1 MKRDIKDRQDIIVMI
16 DQFYS
21 KLMVNPLLS
30 PIFIDIARIDLTH
43 HLPIL
48 YDFWSYV
55 LLGEMGYKRNVMEP
69 HLRLNQKI
77 ALTTAHFDEW
87 MRLFTETV
95 DEYFEGSKAEEAK
108 SRAKSNAIMMQHK
121 IRYLSQIE

>member
-1 MKRDIKDRQDIIVMI
+1 MKRDIQNRQDIIVMI

-30 PIFIDIARIDLTH
+30 TIFIDIARIDLTH

-55 LLGEMGYKRNVMEP
+55 LLGEMGYNRNVMEP

-77 ALTTAHFDEW
+77 ALTPAHFDEW

-121 IRYLSQIE
+121 IKYLSQSE